1 MLKLM
6 KLEIKKHGL
15 FGYIKAAVIAVLC
28 IMALM
33 AVIIISEKVE
43 GSIPF
48 TGYAMAFTIING
60 AVRATFLVF
69 SAVFIMRLFID
80 EYKKGT
86 MAVMF
91 MYPIKRRNIMIAK
104 ILVIMLFTTL
114 SILVSN
120 LIVGGFFYIAD
131 SIFGIID
138 EQLTTDILVDYMKST
153 VINALTAAGMCLIP
167 LYIGLRKKSAPSVF
181 VTALL
186 IASFF
191 GSTSNEFSLFSI
203 TVIPVSVAV
212 IGLILAYFSIR
223 NVETADVS

>member
-33 AVIIISEKVE
+33 AVIVIAEKAE
-43 GSIPF
+43 GNIPF
-48 TGYAMAFTIING
+48 TNYDMAFTIING

-91 MYPIKRRNIMIAK
+91 MYPIKRRSIMIAK
-104 ILVIMLFTTL
+104 ILVVMLFTTV
-114 SILVSN
+114 SIFVSN

-131 SIFGIID
+131 SMFGVID
-138 EQLTTDILVDYMKST
+138 EQLTIEMLAQYMNSV
-153 VINALTAAGMCLIP
+153 VISALTSAGMCLIP
-167 LYIGLRKKSAPSVF
+167 LYVGLRKKSAPSVF
-181 VTALL
+181 VTAVL

-191 GSTSNEFSLFSI
+191 GSTSNEFTLFSI
-203 TVIPVSVAV
+203 TIIPVSVAV
-212 IGLILAYFSIR
+212 IGLIFGYLSIR
-223 NVETADVS
+223 DVETADVS